1 MDLSEEQLLAR
12 LNALYESK
20 GKRISIIV
28 DSKEDVPLVRNISD
42 KFIINRKG
50 EKEVLDPIRV
60 YERNRKLAHDHPAGK
75 LKNIDIEKISRM
87 VCDKIYS
94 GMHTNEID
102 ELTESISYSMC
113 YLHYEYDTFA
123 SRVAIDNDHK
133 NNRAYTFYGFMKM
146 LHENKN
152 PRGEPAPLIK
162 ESGYKFI
169 SRYSNELMKMIDYQR
184 DFEMFDYFGYKEI
197 VKKLPCIY
205 NDQAKTKKIVG
216 GPQDLFLRVAIALH
230 YDYENVLGKTETL
243 NRIQT
248 SYDIFSRGYYTHA
261 TPGLISALFPYSTW
275 ISCFLLSMSDSLD
288 HDNNTYKSSIS
299 QVITDTMMISKARG
313 GVGIS
318 VDGLRCKGSRIV
330 KTNCKSKGSV
340 PFALILDAV
349 VPAVDQSGTRQAAI
363 SIYQQIF
370 HADVIELMEACD
382 KHGPEYTTGKKLF
395 YGFMLNDVFFKR
407 EQENGILSFFDPAK
421 VPDLFEA
428 YGDKFEQL
436 YEKYEH
442 EGRYEFQRPAAEIR
456 AMLIKCAITFG
467 KGYLL
472 QRDNINRTSNQ
483 AKNLGVVRMSNLCT
497 EITTVT
503 NDKQQG
509 TCTLSSIG
517 LPALIEI
524 WENDQAFADSQT
536 AIMNDIYAGMDP
548 FAIAKKHFNYNNS
561 TRKNV
566 PNKNYKFN
574 YAKLLVIAGLCTYNL
589 DTVIDINVYPNEQ
602 TKFSSTTN
610 RPIGIGMQGLADVYC
625 LFGLPF
631 DSEEACEINIK
642 IIQHMYYGFIWF
654 SSLLARTKGTY
665 STYKGSW
672 VELGKLKFDLYDER
686 PDLVKTLDWNLLRHN
701 VSLHGIRNS
710 YGIALMPTA
719 STSQMLGN
727 SESFAPYEKM
737 VFQRET
743 QIGKFHII
751 NRFMQESLTEA
762 GYWNEDLYQQ
772 IVQTGSL
779 QNTNLPENVKK
790 LFRSAYELGNKC
802 LIRQAG
808 DRERWVC
815 QSQSFNLFINKDDKK
830 ILSGQVN
837 ITDLLWNAIRYGNS
851 RKLGTLMYYLKQP
864 TSDVSNQGKELKES
878 ETVVEIPIEE
888 AVKPE
893 PVLVVANEDLK
904 ETEGLVCSRDNPD
917 CEACGS

>member
-1 MDLSEEQLLAR
+1 MSLSEEQLLAQ

-20 GKRISIIV
+20 GQRISIVI
-28 DSKEDVPLVRNISD
+28 DNKEDVSVIRNISD

-50 EKEVLDPIRV
+50 EKEILNPVRV

-75 LKNIDIEKISRM
+75 LSNIDIEKISSI
-87 VCDKIYS
+87 VCDKICS

-146 LHENKN
+146 LYENKN
-152 PRGEPAPLIK
+152 PHGGPAPLIK

-184 DFEMFDYFGYKEI
+184 DFDMFDYFGYKEI
-197 VKKLPCIY
+197 VKKVPCIF
-205 NDQAKTKKIVG
+205 NDTGKTKKIVG
-216 GPQDLFLRVAIALH
+216 GPQDLFMRVAIALH
-230 YDYENVLGKTETL
+230 YENESVLGKIETL
-243 NRIQT
+243 NRIQI
-248 SYDIFSRGYYTHA
+248 SYDLFSRGYYTHA
-261 TPGLISALFPYSTW
+261 TPGLISALSPYSTW

-288 HDNNTYKSSIS
+288 HDNHTYQSSIC

-330 KTNCKSKGSV
+330 KTNCLSKGSV
-340 PFALILDAV
+340 PFALILDSV

-370 HADVIELMEACD
+370 HADVLELMEACD
-382 KHGPEYTTGKKLF
+382 NHGPEYTSGKKLF
-395 YGFMLNDVFFKR
+395 YGFMLNDIFFER
-407 EQENGILSFFDPAK
+407 EQTNGILSFFDPAK

-428 YGDKFEQL
+428 YGDKFAEL
-436 YEKYEH
+436 YEKYER
-442 EGRYEFQRPAAEIR
+442 EGKYEFQRPAADVR
-456 AMLIKCAITFG
+456 SMLIKCAITFG

-509 TCTLSSIG
+509 TCTLASIG
-517 LPALIEI
+517 LPSLVEFY
-524 WENDQAFADSQT
+524 ENEKDFEESQN
-536 AIMNDIYAGMDP
+536 AIISDIYSGLDP
-548 FAIAKKHFNYNNS
+548 FEIAKKHFIFINP
-561 TRKNV
+561 TRKNI
-566 PNKNYKFN
+566 PNKKYKFN
-574 YAKLLVIAGLCTYNL
+574 YAKLLVIAGICTYNL
-589 DTVIDINVYPNEQ
+589 DTVIDINAYPNEQ
-602 TKFSSTTN
+602 TKFSSKTN

-631 DSEEACEINIK
+631 DSPEACEINIK

-654 SSLLARTKGTY
+654 SSLLAKMKGPY
-665 STYKGSW
+665 ATYKGSW
-672 VELGKLKFDLYDER
+672 VELGKLKFDLYKDC
-686 PDLVKTLDWNLLRHN
+686 PKLVETLDWNLLRN
-701 VSLHGIRNS
+701 KVATYGIRNS

-737 VFQRET
+737 VFERET
-743 QIGKFHII
+743 MLGKFKII
-751 NRFMQESLTEA
+751 NRFMQETLTAA
-762 GYWNEDLYQQ
+762 GYWNENLFQK
-772 IVQTGSL
+772 IVETGSL
-779 QNTNLPENVKK
+779 QNTNLPDSFKK
-790 LFRSAYELGNKC
+790 LFRSAYELGNRP
-802 LIRQAG
+802 LIDQAA

-815 QSQSFNLFINKDDKK
+815 QSQSFNMYLNINDKK
-830 ILSGQVN
+830 ISSGQA
-837 ITDLLWNAIRYGNS
+837 DAASLLWSAIRYGNS
-851 RKLGTLMYYLKQP
+851 KKLGTLMYYLRQP
-864 TSDVSNQGKELKES
+864 TKSVSNQGKELSS
-878 ETVVEIPIEE
+878 ETQS
-888 AVKPE
+888 
-893 PVLVVANEDLK
+893 DLK
-904 ETEGLVCSRDNPD
+904 PDSTITTVKEINIEIVEGPVCRRDNPD